1 MVTYAGKRVLVT
13 GATGFVGGRLVERLT
28 FEQRAEV
35 NALVHVW
42 KNAAWLSRCP
52 ATLIEG
58 DVTREASL
66 APAMIGAEI
75 VFHCAASGGDRA
87 ACWAVNVDGTANVLR
102 AAQGAGIRRVV
113 YLSSIAVHGP
123 RLPARVDETTPL
135 VRTGVPYGDSKIEAE
150 EVAGSFTRGR
160 SVQVVILRPTYVW
173 GPRSR
178 WYTIEPIQQMRRN
191 AWRLVD
197 GGRGSCHALYVDNLV
212 EAMLLAGQADVDSGE
227 AFILS
232 DGEPCTWKE
241 FFQHYARMIGFS
253 TVPSISSRRA
263 LHPAWKM
270 ADGLLGRVQ
279 DWFEKRRAGVE
290 PFRFAS
296 RVGRYSIRRTR
307 GVLGVA
313 APFVNW
319 DIIKYGQR
327 YDLDLSRAR
336 ARLGYRPI
344 VPRSEAMRLTEEW
357 LRDQRVIA

>member
-13 GATGFVGGRLVERLT
+13 GATGFIGGRLVERLT
-28 FEQRAEV
+28 FEQQAEV

-52 ATLIEG
+52 ARLLEG
-58 DVTREASL
+58 DLTQETSL
-66 APAMIGAEI
+66 ALAMVGAEV

-102 AAQGAGIRRVV
+102 AAQRAGIRRVV

-135 VRTGVPYGDSKIEAE
+135 MRTGAPYGDSKIEAE
-150 EVAGSFTRGR
+150 EVAGSFAR
-160 SVQVVILRPTYVW
+160 SVEVIILRPTYVW

-178 WYTIEPIQQMRRN
+178 WYTIEPIRRMRGK

-197 GGRGSCHALYVDNLV
+197 RGRGSCHALYVDNLV
-212 EAMLLAGQADVDSGE
+212 EAMLLAGHADVDSGE

-232 DGEPCTWKE
+232 DGEPCTWEE
-241 FFQHYARMIGFS
+241 FFQHYARMIGLS

-263 LHPAWKM
+263 LHPTWTL

-279 DWFEKRRAGVE
+279 NRFEGRRAGAA
-290 PFRFAS
+290 PLRFAS
-296 RVGRYSIRRTR
+296 RVGRYSIRRAR

-313 APFVNW
+313 APFGNW
-319 DIIKYGQR
+319 DVIKYGQQ

-336 ARLGYRPI
+336 SRLGYRPI
-344 VPRSEAMRLTEEW
+344 VTRSEGMRLTEEW